1 MKPFTSADVAK
12 SVKVLSGPHAGM
24 FGRIARPEIEGRVL
38 VLINGY
44 TISVHRANLERGE
57 HVTKWEPETE

>member
-1 MKPFTSADVAK
+1 MKRFTSADVAK
-12 SVKVLSGPHAGM
+12 PVRVLSGPHAGM
-24 FGRIARPEIEGRVL
+24 FGHVVRPEIEGRVL

-44 TISVHRANLERGE
+44 KISVHRANLERGE